1 MSITKNQI
9 YPRGIYAKT
18 TLTAII
24 ALFIFWIHPL
34 AAQSQNTFVTIG
46 TGGLTGVYYPTG
58 QAIAQIVNQHRKT
71 LGVHCTVK
79 PTDGSVY
86 NVNAVVDGE
95 FEFGVV
101 QSDRQYQAVQGLS
114 DWKETG
120 PRKSLRAVFN
130 IYHESCCLLAA
141 VDANIQTL
149 SDLKGKRL
157 CLGNHGSGHLG
168 NALDVLA
175 AVGINPE
182 TDITARYIEPE
193 QAPALLQDG
202 KIDAFFY
209 TVGHPNGALKEAA
222 AGSRKVQFIPIN
234 GETLDKLVEARPYYS
249 GIKIP
254 IKYYPGANNDQDIQT
269 FGVCATLVTSSRVPE
284 PVVYAV
290 VKSICENLETFKQQH
305 PAFSTIT
312 PETMLEC
319 LSAPLH
325 PGALKYFREKGFK

>member
-1 MSITKNQI
+1 M
-9 YPRGIYAKT
+9 
-18 TLTAII
+18 
-24 ALFIFWIHPL
+24 
-34 AAQSQNTFVTIG
+34 
-46 TGGLTGVYYPTG
+46 
-58 QAIAQIVNQHRKT
+58 
-71 LGVHCTVK
+71 
-79 PTDGSVY
+79 Y

-101 QSDRQYQAVQGLS
+101 QSDRQYQAFQGLA

-120 PRKSLRAVFN
+120 PRKSLRSVFN

-141 VDANIQTL
+141 VDANIRTL
-149 SDLKGKRL
+149 SDLKGKRV

-175 AVGINPE
+175 AVGINPK

-222 AGSRKVQFIPIN
+222 AGSRKVKFIPIN
-234 GETLDKLVEARPYYS
+234 DDIILNKLVEARPYYS
-249 GIKIP
+249 KMKIP
-254 IKYYPGANNDQDIQT
+254 IQYYPGIDNDQDIQT

-284 PVVYAV
+284 SVVYTV
-290 VKSICENLETFKQQH
+290 VKAIYENLEKFKQQH

-319 LSAPLH
+319 LSAPMH
-325 PGALKYFREKGFK
+325 PGALKYFREKGLK